1 MPITVNEGGTLYEL
15 DEVWSN
21 ESGTLYELDEVCSN
35 EGGTLYEI
43 HSKAEAEFPTE
54 LTWDAEGKRNFST
67 FNNGLTAI
75 IDHAL
80 TGNGNVIGMATSSEF
95 AIKGNVI
102 LTIEYSMSISTT
114 GSGGWRLYKDGSK
127 IAGDGFTANTSKT
140 QSVELTT
147 GNYSI
152 DFGAGG
158 GASSGSYFGS
168 ASIRITF
175 SKS

>member
-21 ESGTLYELDEVCSN
+21 ESGTLYELDTVHSN

-43 HSKAEAEFPTE
+43 HTGTKFPSE
-54 LTWDAEGKRNFST
+54 LTWDADGKSNFSQSS
-67 FNNGLTAI
+67 NGLSATISHVTVSSSAI
-75 IDHAL
+75 GL
-80 TGNGNVIGMATSSEF
+80 ATTSEF
-95 AIKGNVI
+95 AIKGNVT
-102 LTIEYSMSISTT
+102 LTIAFTMSLSST
-114 GSGGWRLYKDGSK
+114 GSGGWRIFKDGSK
-127 IAGDGFTANTSKT
+127 IAGDGFTSGVSKT

-158 GASSGSYFGS
+158 GSSSGSYYGP
-168 ASIRITF
+168 ASITITF